1 MRIQLLSQERRWK
14 GKKGDDG
21 GCDITNRVQLTSRKF
36 KDKNNFKSSGLEC
49 RILELLQLYT
59 FSQI

>member
-21 GCDITNRVQLTSRKF
+21 GCDITNRAQLTLEKF
-36 KDKNNFKSSGLEC
+36 KDK
-49 RILELLQLYT
+49 I
-59 FSQI
+59 I